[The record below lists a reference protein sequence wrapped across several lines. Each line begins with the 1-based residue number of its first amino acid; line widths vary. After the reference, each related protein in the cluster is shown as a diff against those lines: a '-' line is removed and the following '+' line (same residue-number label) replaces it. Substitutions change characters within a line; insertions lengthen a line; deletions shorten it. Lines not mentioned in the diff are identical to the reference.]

1 MAESILEV
9 KDVIYQYPDGTRAL
23 NNISISLE
31 KGKKIAFLG
40 SNGAGKTT
48 LFLHLNGVLRP
59 AKGKIICAGQEVTY
73 SRASLK
79 ELRKSIG
86 IVFQD
91 PEIQLFSASVFQE
104 VSFGPM
110 NMGLSKEEVRERV
123 EDALAVTEI
132 TDLQNKPTHYLSYGQ
147 KKRVSIADIVAM
159 GPQVIVFDEPTSGLD
174 PRLTAQVMALFA
186 KLSAEGKT
194 IILSTHDVDAAYSWA
209 DSIVVMNKGQVVGEG
224 LPEEIFSNEELL
236 QEAHLARPWLLDV
249 YWKMQEKGL
258 VKKGPAPRT
267 REALY
272 DLIGQV

>member
-1 MAESILEV
+1 MCGLLRRCNVLAESILEV

-123 EDALAVTEI
+123 EDACLLYT
-132 TDLQNKPTHYLSYGQ
+132 
-147 KKRVSIADIVAM
+147 SIFI
-159 GPQVIVFDEPTSGLD
+159 
-174 PRLTAQVMALFA
+174 
-186 KLSAEGKT
+186 
-194 IILSTHDVDAAYSWA
+194 
-209 DSIVVMNKGQVVGEG
+209 
-224 LPEEIFSNEELL
+224 
-236 QEAHLARPWLLDV
+236 
-249 YWKMQEKGL
+249 
-258 VKKGPAPRT
+258 
-267 REALY
+267 
-272 DLIGQV
+272 